1 MTKRRDGETAKRRNR
16 VLEPFLAHRIGSSF
30 SDPFTHRAVVRSPSR
45 RFAVS
50 SRPNGPDKTAAGGF
64 ILWEVLLAFGIFC
77 LVSVGFIAALEQTI
91 FTVTLVRDES
101 EIRRN
106 FENFLAEARAEK
118 LQPGT
123 HALNGADSR
132 IQYERQV
139 QAIKAKNQRG
149 ADVTNLFEIK
159 LTARWTL
166 QNRDRTE
173 EAKVIVYQP

>member
-1 MTKRRDGETAKRRNR
+1 MKTKRRDGETARR
-16 VLEPFLAHRIGSSF
+16 RIGITRPLFAWPPCSTYC
-30 SDPFTHRAVVRSPSR
+30 DRFTHRAVAQSPRR

-50 SRPNGPDKTAAGGF
+50 CRPTGANKGGF

-101 EIRRN
+101 EVRRS
-106 FENFLAEARAEK
+106 FENFFAEARAEK

-123 HALNGADSR
+123 QALNGADNR
-132 IQYERQV
+132 VQYERQV
-139 QAIKAKNQRG
+139 QTVKAKNQQG

-166 QNRDRTE
+166 QNRERTE
-173 EAKVIVYQP
+173 EAKIIVYQP